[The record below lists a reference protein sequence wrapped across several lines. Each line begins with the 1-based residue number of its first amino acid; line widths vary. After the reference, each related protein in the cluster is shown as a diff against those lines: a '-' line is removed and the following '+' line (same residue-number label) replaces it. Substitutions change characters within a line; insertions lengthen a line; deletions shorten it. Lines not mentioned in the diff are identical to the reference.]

1 MCDLFHHLF
10 SFTNKVPF
18 IVLRTTINQP
28 NRLLAR
34 GASKNRSHTCVVM
47 VMVMVMV
54 RVMCDLLHFWRVSHV
69 RRLCGLVKDE
79 VFHVGQSLLLV
90 PVHEN

>member
-1 MCDLFHHLF
+1 MTLD
-10 SFTNKVPF
+10 
-18 IVLRTTINQP
+18 

-34 GASKNRSHTCVVM
+34 GASKNSSHTCVVMVMLM